1 MLSDRNDNNGV
12 NMLFYEQEHSF
23 WFGKA
28 ETRNEVGFDSENDD
42 DNDLHFSMNGGFSKE
57 SCPKGNDFESSEP
70 DTNGILMLET
80 QQNSA
85 FYVFFE
91 PYILEK

>member
-1 MLSDRNDNNGV
+1 MF
-12 NMLFYEQEHSF
+12 FYEQEHSL

-42 DNDLHFSMNGGFSKE
+42 DNDLHFSMNRSFSKE
-57 SCPKGNDFESSEP
+57 NCPKGNDSESSEL
-70 DTNGILMLET
+70 DTNGILMLAT
-80 QQNSA
+80 QQIFS